1 MVYGVEVGHG
11 KSDDDDAA
19 SQAGDVADTF
29 LLKEPDRFLKSP
41 MTMQMVNIST
51 PTIKALFISYKKKLF
66 ETGDNL
72 LGIKYAFP
80 RLKWLPR
87 FCLW

>member
-29 LLKEPDRFLKSP
+29 FAEGTRQVFKKPDDDADGQYF
-41 MTMQMVNIST
+41 N
-51 PTIKALFISYKKKLF
+51 AH
-66 ETGDNL
+66 D
-72 LGIKYAFP
+72 
-80 RLKWLPR
+80 
-87 FCLW
+87 